1 MNRIL
6 AVDPGEKRIGLAL
19 SDPTAT
25 IANPLSVF
33 NHVSRDE
40 NATRITEIAREHD
53 VSLIIV
59 GMALDSDGEVGPQ
72 ARKSI
77 RMADAIRLKTDIE
90 VKLWDEG
97 GSTQM
102 AKQAGIQLNTARKK
116 RKGHLDSIAATVI
129 LQSYLDSIS

>member
-1 MNRIL
+1 MSRIL

-25 IANPLSVF
+25 IANPLVVIQ
-33 NHVSRDE
+33 HVSRDNDAERIVKAAKE
-40 NATRITEIAREHD
+40 NE

-59 GMALDSDGEVGPQ
+59 GMALDSNGEEGPQ

-77 RMADAIRLKTDIE
+77 RMADAIRQKTEIKVE
-90 VKLWDEG
+90 LWDEG
-97 GSTQM
+97 GSTQL
-102 AKQAGIQLNTARKK
+102 AKEAGILLNTTRKK

-129 LQSYLDSIS
+129 LQSYLDSAQ